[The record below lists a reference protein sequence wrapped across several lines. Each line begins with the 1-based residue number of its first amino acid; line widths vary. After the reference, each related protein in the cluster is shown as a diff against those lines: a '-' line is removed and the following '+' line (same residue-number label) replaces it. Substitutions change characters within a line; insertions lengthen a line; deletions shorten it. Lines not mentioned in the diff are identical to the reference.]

1 MELLSAIR
9 RNLLLRPLRGTV
21 IDDQRTWRG
30 IDLMVVAWH
39 LAREIERKS
48 TAQRIGVML
57 PTSGAFPA
65 AAIAAWTLGRTIVP
79 LNYLLSRSDLEYVAR
94 DAGLDAVIT
103 VGPMVDFIGGP
114 VPGLVE
120 IRPDQMR
127 FTGIPPVRM
136 TNPLQRD
143 DLAVVL
149 YTSGTS
155 GPPKGVPLTHRNVGT
170 NGVDWL
176 AIYGAAVPAN
186 CSGQILFSLL
196 AFAVRLDR
204 HGARAEHRR
213 ADGDGRRRDHLKPV
227 DHLAGDLVGRLSQNV
242 HLLGGRLDAR
252 RHQVLCADHDG

>member
-21 IDDQRTWRG
+21 IDDQRSWRG
-30 IDLMVVAWH
+30 VDLMVVAWH

-114 VPGLVE
+114 LKGLAE

-155 GPPKGVPLTHRNVGT
+155 GRPKGVMLTCGNIAANVRQCQEWVDFGRNDTILGVLPQFHSFGLTVLTMLPLVWIFMT
-170 NGVDWL
+170 
-176 AIYGAAVPAN
+176 
-186 CSGQILFSLL
+186 SLKTPPDSISYPPKIVFQPKARGK
-196 AFAVRLDR
+196 AFAIWFSD
-204 HGARAEHRR
+204 
-213 ADGDGRRRDHLKPV
+213 PP
-227 DHLAGDLVGRLSQNV
+227 
-242 HLLGGRLDAR
+242 
-252 RHQVLCADHDG
+252 